1 MRVWRLCR
9 EKYAKTPFDGF
20 GSAQYGGRWN
30 SKGVYVAYAS
40 ASPALSMLE
49 LLVHIDRD
57 DVPDDL
63 VFVIADIPN
72 DSIKDVDEST
82 LPANWRAEPP
92 PAKLRA
98 VGDTW
103 VQSNSSIGL
112 RVPSVLSPTES
123 NILINPSHP
132 RVGEVQY
139 APPERV
145 VLDPRL
151 FKNPS

>member
-1 MRVWRLCR
+1 VWRLCR
-9 EKYAKTPFDGF
+9 QKYAKTPFDGF

-30 SKGVYVAYAS
+30 STGIYVAYAS
-40 ASPALSMLE
+40 ASPSLSMLE

-63 VFVIADIPN
+63 VFVIANVPN

-92 PAKLRA
+92 PAELRA
-98 VGDTW
+98 VCDTW
-103 VQSNSSIGL
+103 VQSKSSIGL

-123 NILINPSHP
+123 NLLINPFHP
-132 RVGEVQY
+132 RIAEVQY
-139 APPERV
+139 APPEKV